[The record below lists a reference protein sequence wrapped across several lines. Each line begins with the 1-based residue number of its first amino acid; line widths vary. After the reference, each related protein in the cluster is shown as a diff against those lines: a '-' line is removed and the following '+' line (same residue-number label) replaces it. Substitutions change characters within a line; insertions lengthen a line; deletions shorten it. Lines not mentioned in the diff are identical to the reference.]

1 MASSVQQLKE
11 MWGRMPASGRVTVV
25 AAVIGTAALIGALVY
40 FGSQPNYGVLF
51 GDLKPTDAQNI
62 VERLKTEGV
71 PYTLTNGGTTVSV
84 PQERVAELRVKMA
97 GEGAISGGHVGFDLF
112 DKTSFGATDFAQ
124 QVNYRRAIEGELA
137 KTLEGMDEVE
147 SARVHITPKKESV
160 FTEKEDSA
168 KASVVV
174 KVRQNK
180 ELSAERSNAIVS
192 LVASSIEGLEP
203 SGVSVMDTSG
213 RLLVAAGENRPRG
226 LGDTGAV
233 QSQLETKRK
242 FEGES
247 AARLIALIEPIVG
260 PNRVRAE
267 VAADI
272 DFSQIEQSEEKFD
285 PKSQVIRSQQVAQ
298 EIRNNP
304 AQQVNAPV
312 GARSNNPATMPTPVP
327 PATALAAATA
337 DQRNTSTVNYEI
349 DKTIKKTIGGG
360 GRVNK
365 MNVSVAVDH
374 KTVEGVEV
382 ARTAEEIKQIQDLV
396 AAAVGID
403 ANRGDTVVVQTMAF
417 SKPKIEPAGPQGFLE
432 SNRQL
437 IPTFLKYGALVLV
450 AVLLLIFVF
459 RPAKKALQ
467 AAAVVPDGIRML
479 PEAADEN
486 FEERRSGPRDRALQ
500 LDGNSPA
507 SLGQP
512 MTVSELQAEIGNGA
526 VPNREAERIEAI
538 RKQLA
543 AESLENTDLVV
554 GTMRGWLREG
564 T

>member
-1 MASSVQQLKE
+1 
-11 MWGRMPASGRVTVV
+11 MPTSGRVTVV

-51 GDLKPTDAQNI
+51 GDLKPADAQNI

-84 PQERVAELRVKMA
+84 PQERVTELRLKMA

-147 SARVHITPKKESV
+147 SARVHVTPKKESV

-272 DFSQIEQSEEKFD
+272 DFSQVEQSEEKFD
-285 PKSQVIRSQQVAQ
+285 PKSQVVRSQQVAQ

-327 PATALAAATA
+327 PVTATAATTA

-349 DKTIKKTIGGG
+349 DKTVKKTIGGG

-396 AAAVGID
+396 SAAVGID
-403 ANRGDTVVVQTMAF
+403 VNRGDTVVVQTMAF
-417 SKPKIEPAGPQGFLE
+417 SKPTIEPAGPQGFLE

-467 AAAVVPDGIRML
+467 AAAVVPDETRML
-479 PEAADEN
+479 PEASDEN
-486 FEERRSGPRDRALQ
+486 FEERRSTPRDKALQ

-543 AESLENTDLVV
+543 TESLENTDLVV

-564 T
+564 A